1 MTAISPSSPYPV
13 ADAVRPQVPAWV
25 DHSPS
30 GEADVQPFES
40 VLAHTSGNTGKPTS
54 NDGWGEDGFGLDDLV
69 DIINPLQH
77 IPVLSTFYREVTGDQ
92 IAPAAR
98 ATGGAIFGG
107 PIGLIAAIAS
117 SVIES
122 GTGQDVGSHALA
134 ALTGKQEGPQQT
146 ASDSLPVGQAP
157 ANQAP
162 SSQAP
167 STQAPSSQT
176 PINQMRAEQMAALAP
191 DLSKPLPS
199 PTPPMLP
206 PTATTNI
213 PSVSG
218 SALDKLI
225 ATAARKRP
233 TAEEP
238 ARRGWTLDQYRSR
251 AVPNVVSRPSLAT
264 APRNNDRSGP
274 VAPDGNRV
282 SDWMLNTL
290 DKYAQMKRTGA

>member
-1 MTAISPSSPYPV
+1 
-13 ADAVRPQVPAWV
+13 
-25 DHSPS
+25 
-30 GEADVQPFES
+30 
-40 VLAHTSGNTGKPTS
+40 
-54 NDGWGEDGFGLDDLV
+54 
-69 DIINPLQH
+69 
-77 IPVLSTFYREVTGDQ
+77 
-92 IAPAAR
+92 
-98 ATGGAIFGG
+98 
-107 PIGLIAAIAS
+107 
-117 SVIES
+117 
-122 GTGQDVGSHALA
+122 
-134 ALTGKQEGPQQT
+134 
-146 ASDSLPVGQAP
+146 
-157 ANQAP
+157 
-162 SSQAP
+162 
-167 STQAPSSQT
+167 
-176 PINQMRAEQMAALAP
+176 RAEQMAALAP

-238 ARRGWTLDQYRSR
+238 ARRGWTLDQYRSQ